1 MLDLDVS
8 GGARAEQLAARIA
21 SARDEGATGSASTVV
36 RLVRLVGLD
45 LEADPLGTARELAA
59 ELRARDLVSGTSA
72 PGRTLRE
79 LLGLPEAPFD
89 LDPARRADRARLTR
103 EESA

>member
-1 MLDLDVS
+1 VLDLDVS
-8 GGARAEQLAARIA
+8 GGARVEEIAEQLA
-21 SARDEGATGSASTVV
+21 SAGDSSADAQQV

-45 LEADPLGTARELAA
+45 LEADPLGTTRRLAA
-59 ELRARDLVSGTSA
+59 ELRDRGLVAGAPT

-79 LLGLPEAPFD
+79 LLGLPETPFD